1 MIKKHSITCS
11 VICVL
16 FIILKLF
23 VYSVPDK
30 QPLKNSP
37 VIFNFFEAKKV
48 TEVTDSVLNF
58 AEEAVP
64 VQNAKVNR
72 KVRYSIWKHSRYAS
86 YNHQLQARAKR
97 YFPLIEPIMELY
109 GIPEDMKYIPLLE
122 SGLQPHVR
130 SPRGAAGVWQFMPAT
145 ARQYGLRVNRKTDE
159 RLNTRKATI
168 AACKYLKDLY
178 AQFNSWTLAAAAFNG
193 GSPRIAKAINHK
205 NKGNYF
211 YMRLN
216 RETGSYVY
224 SLVAMK
230 EMMDKQAESG
240 AEPGTAGLLPSE
252 VLTIN

>member
-1 MIKKHSITCS
+1 MIKKHLITCS

-37 VIFNFFEAKKV
+37 VLFNFFETQKSN
-48 TEVTDSVLNF
+48 DSVLNF

-72 KVRYSIWKHSRYAS
+72 KMRYSIWKHGRYAS
-86 YNHQLQARAKR
+86 YNRELQARAKKM
-97 YFPLIEPIMELY
+97 FPMIVPILQVY
-109 GIPEDMKYIPLLE
+109 GIPEDMKFIPLLE
-122 SGLQPHVR
+122 SGLQNHVR

-145 ARQYGLRVNRKTDE
+145 ARQYGLKVNRSKDE

-168 AACKYLKDLY
+168 AACKYLKELY
-178 AQFNSWTLAAAAFNG
+178 AEFDSWTLAAAAFNG

-230 EMMDKQAESG
+230 EMMDKQAENG
-240 AEPGTAGLLPSE
+240 GDLMATELLPAE
-252 VLTIN
+252 ALTIN